1 MQGDG
6 VSTVDGAPAP
16 LLRVRDLEVVYGGGG
31 LVLRGVSIDVPAN
44 GVAAVLG
51 ANGAGKTT
59 LLRAITG
66 LLGVH
71 RGAITKGTIELDG
84 QRIDG
89 LEPVALVKRGISQ
102 VMEGRRTFA
111 ELTIDENL
119 RAGAYT
125 KGKGPETK
133 ANYER
138 VMEMFPVL
146 AKRRRSVA
154 GYLSGGEQQ
163 MLVIGR
169 ALMQSPRL
177 LLLDEPSLGL
187 APLVVE
193 QVRDVIAEVNKAGTS
208 VVLVEQNASMALSI
222 ADVGYVLENGRVV
235 KDGPGPELRDD
246 PDIREF
252 YLGIAGGDERQSF
265 RELKSYRRRKRWSA

>member
-1 MQGDG
+1 M
-6 VSTVDGAPAP
+6 
-16 LLRVRDLEVVYGGGG
+16 LCVRDLEVVYGGVA
-31 LVLRGVSIDVPAN
+31 LVLRGVSLEVPS
-44 GVAAVLG
+44 GGIVAVLG

-59 LLRAITG
+59 LLRAVTG
-66 LLGVH
+66 LLGHH
-71 RGAITKGTIELDG
+71 RGDITKGSVELEG
-84 QRIDG
+84 HRIDG
-89 LEPVALVKRGISQ
+89 LEPAAIVRRGISQ

-111 ELTIDENL
+111 ELTVEENL

-125 KGKGPETK
+125 MGNGAATK
-133 ANYER
+133 ENYER
-138 VMEMFPVL
+138 VMTLFPIL

-193 QVRDVIAEVNKAGTS
+193 QVRDVIVEVNKAGTS
-208 VVLVEQNASMALSI
+208 VVLVEQNATMALAV
-222 ADVGYVLENGRVV
+222 ADTGYILENGRVV
-235 KDGPGPELRDD
+235 KEGPAEQLREDA
-246 PDIREF
+246 DIREF
-252 YLGIAGGDERQSF
+252 YLGISSGEGGQRRSF
-265 RELKSYRRRKRWSA
+265 RDVKSYRRRKAWTV